1 MRNLVSIDTV
11 KLHLTNY
18 ELDANPNLIIEGENV
33 NLNTGEIAG
42 GLIYNGEN
50 CQIIGQKAYHNA
62 PNFNLTLTR
71 YGLFAQFSAPKIIHG
86 ENTQGVYCKTEF
98 IEALNIVES
107 KLNAIGVR
115 ANLHEATLTR
125 LDLFRQAELP
135 NLCASYTPIFEQL
148 TLPNCVKSITNGT
161 LLIRNK
167 TLQYCLYDK
176 EKEAGE
182 RGGRKFTPSSNLMR
196 CEIRAINSKAVKSK
210 FHLRAITDVLSH
222 FDKLDTIYK
231 ANVRKLLRQPQGTSK
246 AVNLLNLEK
255 IMQAAKNES
264 GKFGLHE
271 VKKALQEIG
280 LTYLSE
286 KNQLN
291 TFKEIALNSTE
302 QSGAN
307 LRNSR
312 NKLNAL
318 TRCENLLNSAQFIDL
333 YSHLYTAFA
342 A

>member
-1 MRNLVSIDTV
+1 
-11 KLHLTNY
+11 
-18 ELDANPNLIIEGENV
+18 
-33 NLNTGEIAG
+33 
-42 GLIYNGEN
+42 
-50 CQIIGQKAYHNA
+50 
-62 PNFNLTLTR
+62 
-71 YGLFAQFSAPKIIHG
+71 
-86 ENTQGVYCKTEF
+86 
-98 IEALNIVES
+98 
-107 KLNAIGVR
+107 
-115 ANLHEATLTR
+115 
-125 LDLFRQAELP
+125 
-135 NLCASYTPIFEQL
+135 
-148 TLPNCVKSITNGT
+148 
-161 LLIRNK
+161 
-167 TLQYCLYDK
+167 
-176 EKEAGE
+176 
-182 RGGRKFTPSSNLMR
+182 
-196 CEIRAINSKAVKSK
+196 
-210 FHLRAITDVLSH
+210 
-222 FDKLDTIYK
+222 
-231 ANVRKLLRQPQGTSK
+231 
-246 AVNLLNLEK
+246 LLNLEK

-307 LRNSR
+307 LRNLR